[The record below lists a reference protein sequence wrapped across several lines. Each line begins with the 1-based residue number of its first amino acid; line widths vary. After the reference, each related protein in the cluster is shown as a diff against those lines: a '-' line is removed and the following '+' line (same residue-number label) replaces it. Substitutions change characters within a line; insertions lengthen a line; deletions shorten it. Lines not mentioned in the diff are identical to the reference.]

1 MTKKSYFARE
11 RLKHHIFCY
20 YGATND
26 LFVDESLLPLNIY
39 QSLHRELKL
48 QGYERILFFDCVKG
62 VTFLDAESHERWNP
76 QPESQSEPQPKSQP
90 DKQSRADR
98 LRPRTRGSLLMTNAA
113 AVQQTPRALEGP
125 VKTSI
130 TVSEEEMLHYA
141 EHFMTDPS
149 MTTAI
154 IFEDGLNA
162 LNTFQNAHGG
172 SMLKGLFKAVAGLTG
187 SLRQIDN
194 RNVMIFLFN
203 CGQQKAKDEL
213 RGSEWESIWTYLDE
227 PHTLTHVIPPPTDR
241 EVRLAL
247 NYQRIRGY
255 RDRWSQKDLRLQ
267 VDVDKLDK
275 ISHLICA
282 KLKRNRA
289 ENANTSSGAD
299 PDELT
304 ASTLSDAMNH
314 LYRRFIL
321 PGRMLDLD
329 ASRQICRQSDTR
341 PAMERLRDLIGMQAL
356 KDAVAKFIQY
366 SGQNRG
372 EQPEPSLRLE
382 PPAPQVSR
390 KSQNL
395 NFIFTGN
402 PGTGKST
409 AAVLLGEILS
419 EYGLLPSGH
428 TIETSPGEMIGQHI
442 GESEKNTRASVEQ
455 AMGGVLFIDEAYE
468 MLPPPNQSNDY
479 KTGIMTQLVAETER
493 HMGEFSVVMAGYPDQ
508 MKELMERGNPGLK
521 SRFNNW
527 IHIDDYSPEEL
538 AQIFHKMA
546 HDENLAVSGDLSAML
561 PSFFENW
568 YYESANE
575 WGNARVVR
583 NLINDMMKTMRGE
596 QTLTPALIPEKYR
609 AYASKKR
616 EMDAERQL
624 RELVGLSNVKKQ
636 IDDFRRELRYKKEQ
650 IRNHHFVFMGN
661 PGTGK
666 TSVARIYGMLLKS
679 AGVLKSGRVT
689 SVTPQD
695 LLENPHEFSKLVSR
709 CKNGVLFIDEAYQL
723 LKTVAGRS
731 IIDQLLVY
739 TDRSYRDP
747 LCVIVAGYKDLMQ
760 EFIESNV
767 GNSRRYET
775 VYFDTYSPEELLE
788 ILKRRLAVTHRDAD
802 EGFLD
807 AALENF
813 RTFHDKIAELYNAG
827 YIDLYL
833 EEAEKRLYR
842 RLEETYGENCPE
854 EAVRIFHSED
864 VPTELAAKL

>member
-1 MTKKSYFARE
+1 MTKKSYFAKDRF
-11 RLKHHIFCY
+11 KHHIFCY

-62 VTFLDAESHERWNP
+62 VTFLDAESRKRWSP
-76 QPESQSEPQPKSQP
+76 QSEQQSDQPSANRSVASKV
-90 DKQSRADR
+90 
-98 LRPRTRGSLLMTNAA
+98 RTRGNILTNNAA
-113 AVQQTPRALEGP
+113 AVQQAPRAPEGP
-125 VKTSI
+125 VQTFI

-141 EHFMTDPS
+141 EHFMVDAS
-149 MTTAI
+149 MATAI
-154 IFEDGLNA
+154 IFEDGLNV
-162 LNTFQNAHGG
+162 LEVFQNVHNG
-172 SMLKGLFKAVAGLTG
+172 SALKGLFKAVGGLAQ
-187 SLRQIDN
+187 QIDN

-203 CGQQKAKDEL
+203 CGQQKVKDEL
-213 RGSEWESIWTYLDE
+213 HGPQWGSTWTYLDE
-227 PHTLTHVIPPPTDR
+227 PHARTHFIPAPTDR

-247 NYQRIRGY
+247 NYQRVRGY
-255 RDRWSQKDLRLQ
+255 KDRQSQKDLRLQ
-267 VDVDKLDK
+267 VDVDNLDK

-282 KLKRNRA
+282 KIKRNRA
-289 ENANTSSGAD
+289 ENANTGSSAD

-304 ASTLSDAMNH
+304 AATLSGAMRH
-314 LYRRFIL
+314 LYQRFIL
-321 PGRMLDLD
+321 SGRKLDLD

-356 KDAVAKFIQY
+356 KDAVADFIQY
-366 SGQNRG
+366 SGQERG

-382 PPAPQVSR
+382 PPTPQASR

-419 EYGLLPSGH
+419 EHGLLPSGH
-428 TIETSPGEMIGQHI
+428 TIKTSPGKMIGQYI
-442 GESEKNTRASVEQ
+442 GHSEANTRALVEQ

-468 MLPPPNQSNDY
+468 MLSSPNHPNDF
-479 KTGIMTQLVAETER
+479 KTGIMTQLVDDTES

-546 HDENLAVSGDLSAML
+546 CDENLAVSEELSAML

-568 YYESANE
+568 YYESMDE
-575 WGNARVVR
+575 WGNARAVR
-583 NLINDMMKTMRGE
+583 NLINDMRKAMRGE
-596 QTLTPALIPEKYR
+596 HTLTPALIPEKYK
-609 AYASKKR
+609 AYASNKR
-616 EMDAERQL
+616 EMDAERQFS
-624 RELVGLSNVKKQ
+624 ELIGLNNVKEQ
-636 IDDFRRELRYKKEQ
+636 IRSFRRELRYKKEP
-650 IRNHHFVFMGN
+650 IRNHHFAFMGN

-666 TSVARIYGMLLKS
+666 TSVAKLYGMLLKG

-689 SVTPQD
+689 SVMPQD
-695 LLENPHEFSKLVSR
+695 LLKNPYEFSKLVSR
-709 CKNGVLFIDEAYQL
+709 CKDGVLFIDEAYQL
-723 LKTVAGRS
+723 LNHPAGKS

-739 TDRSYRDP
+739 TGQDYRDP
-747 LCVIVAGYKDLMQ
+747 LCVILAGYKDSIQ
-760 EFIESNV
+760 ELIDSNP
-767 GNSRRYET
+767 GNHRRYEK
-775 VYFDTYSPEELLE
+775 VYFDAYSPEELLE
-788 ILKRRLAVTHRDAD
+788 ILKRRLAATDRAAD

-807 AALENF
+807 AALKNF
-813 RTFHDKIAELYNAG
+813 RDFHDVIAERYNAG

-833 EEAEKRLYR
+833 GEAEKLLYL
-842 RLEETYGENCPE
+842 RLEKTYGENYPE
-854 EAVRIFHSED
+854 EAVRVFHSED
-864 VPTELAAKL
+864 ALTKFAAKL

>member
-39 QSLHRELKL
+39 QSLHQELKL

-76 QPESQSEPQPKSQP
+76 QPESQSEPQP

-113 AVQQTPRALEGP
+113 AVQQTPRAHEGP

-154 IFEDGLNA
+154 IFEDGLNS
-162 LNTFQNAHGG
+162 LKVFQNVHNG
-172 SMLKGLFKAVAGLTG
+172 SMLQGVFKAVAGLTG
-187 SLRQIDN
+187 NLQQIDN

-203 CGQQKAKDEL
+203 CGQQKIKDEIE
-213 RGSEWESIWTYLDE
+213 RSIWTYLDE
-227 PHTLTHVIPPPTDR
+227 PHALTHIIPPPTDR

-247 NYQRIRGY
+247 NYQRVRGY
-255 RDRWSQKDLRLQ
+255 RDRRSQKDMRLQ
-267 VDVDKLDK
+267 VDVDNLDK

-289 ENANTSSGAD
+289 ENANTGSSAD
-299 PDELT
+299 PDEMT
-304 ASTLSDAMNH
+304 AATLSDAMRH
-314 LYRRFIL
+314 LYQRFIL
-321 PGRMLDLD
+321 PGRTLDLD

-356 KDAVAKFIQY
+356 KDAVADFIQY
-366 SGQNRG
+366 SGQDRG
-372 EQPEPSLRLE
+372 EQPEHSLRLE
-382 PPAPQVSR
+382 PPAPQTAR

-395 NFIFTGN
+395 NFVFTGN

-409 AAVLLGEILS
+409 AAALLGEILS

-428 TIETSPGEMIGQHI
+428 TIKTSPGKMIGQYI
-442 GESEKNTRASVEQ
+442 GHSEANTRALVEQ

-468 MLPPPNQSNDY
+468 MLSSPNHPNDF
-479 KTGIMTQLVAETER
+479 KIGIMTQLVDDTES

-527 IHIDDYSPEEL
+527 VHIDDYSPEEL
-538 AQIFHKMA
+538 ARIFHKMA
-546 HDENLAVSGDLSAML
+546 RDENLAVSEDLSAML

-568 YYESANE
+568 YYESTNE
-575 WGNARVVR
+575 WGNARAVR
-583 NLINDMMKTMRGE
+583 NLLNDMMKAMRGE
-596 QTLTPALIPEKYR
+596 QTLIPALIPEKYR
-609 AYASKKR
+609 AYASQKR

-624 RELVGLSNVKKQ
+624 SELVGLNNVKKQ
-636 IDDFRRELRYKKEQ
+636 IDDFRRELRYKREQ

-666 TSVARIYGMLLKS
+666 TSVARLYGMLLKG

-689 SVTPQD
+689 SVTPQE
-695 LLENPHEFSKLVSR
+695 LLKNPYEFSKLVSR

-723 LKTVAGRS
+723 LNTVAGQS
-731 IIDQLLVY
+731 IIDQLLMY
-739 TDRSYRDP
+739 TDRGYRDP
-747 LCVIVAGYKDLMQ
+747 LCVIVAGYKDRMR
-760 EFIESNV
+760 EFVDSNV
-767 GNSRRYET
+767 GNSRRYEA
-775 VYFDTYSPEELLE
+775 VYFDIYSPEDLLE
-788 ILKRRLAVTHRDAD
+788 ILKRRLAATAHTAD

-807 AALENF
+807 AALINF
-813 RTFHDKIAELYNAG
+813 HNFHDEIARQYNAG

-833 EEAEKRLYR
+833 EEAEKRLYL
-842 RLEETYGENCPE
+842 RLEKTYGENCPE
-854 EAVRIFHSED
+854 EAIRVFHSED
-864 VPTELAAKL
+864 APTELAAKL